1 MRLGN
6 SVLLSPILLS
16 CAGCWSVQRPT
27 VWVDEEASFA
37 GYSVVQFHEVTD
49 DTGRGLQPGI
59 MNYLTRKIRE
69 RLEKKGQA
77 VAFTEEAAPSLAR
90 GLQYRNTLILRVS
103 ITEFE
108 ESGGTL
114 ERMFTATGRAQCAVR
129 TRVLDG
135 ATGDLIA
142 EVVSIQQE
150 DGYPLLDKCAISTAD
165 AIVRMLEQ

>member
-1 MRLGN
+1 MRLKN
-6 SVLLSPILLS
+6 SVLLTALLFS
-16 CAGCWSVQRPT
+16 CAGCWSVKKPT

-37 GYSVVQFHEVTD
+37 GYSVVQFHDVTD
-49 DTGRGLQPGI
+49 DTGLGLQPGI

-69 RLEKKGQA
+69 RFEKKGQA
-77 VAFTEEAAPSLAR
+77 VVFREEASPYLAR

-114 ERMFTATGRAQCAVR
+114 ERMFAATGRAQCAVR

-135 ATGDLIA
+135 QTGNLIA

-150 DGYPLLDKCAISTAD
+150 DGYSLLDKCAISTAD
-165 AIVRMLEQ
+165 AIVKMLKQ